1 MDSGIYIIFNHVS
14 NKLYIGQTRN
24 LKNREYCHFH
34 ALKNGKHHNKY
45 LQRAFN
51 HDGEDAFHFIVVER
65 CPVEELDERE
75 KYYIK
80 AFRSMDNLHGY
91 NLESGGNVGKEVS
104 EAVKEAKRGASNP
117 MYGKHISGAH
127 VEALRIKNR
136 CHGSLLTEEDV
147 EKIKLELLHG
157 ANCSE
162 LGRKFGTTRAVIT
175 KIKTG
180 KNFYW
185 VRPDLNDKITE
196 DTKKRERNKKIR
208 ELAEAGYSRNKIS
221 KELGIMPSTVAMVL
235 GRPSDIFVKNSPQKQ
250 ALRRNI
256 LEDYR
261 KGISREEIMK
271 TYAINPSMYV
281 SIISD
286 EYNKNLKELQS
297 KAIEMRKSGMMVKD
311 IAKELG
317 YARTTISR
325 WTKSVK

>member
-1 MDSGIYIIFNHVS
+1 MNSGIYIIFNHVS
-14 NKLYIGQTRN
+14 NKSYIGQTRN
-24 LKNREYCHFH
+24 LKNREYCHFN
-34 ALKNGKHHNKY
+34 ALRKGKHHNKY

-51 HDGEDAFHFIVVER
+51 HDGEDALHFIVLEK

-75 KYYIK
+75 KYYIGLL
-80 AFRSMDNLHGY
+80 RSMDNMHGY

-104 EAVKEAKRGASNP
+104 EAVKAAKRGANNP
-117 MYGKHISGAH
+117 MYGKHLNASHIES
-127 VEALRIKNR
+127 LRMKNR
-136 CHGSLLTEEDV
+136 CHGSSLTDKDV
-147 EKIKLELLHG
+147 EEIKIELLSG

-162 LGRKFGTTRAVIT
+162 VAERFNTTRAVIT

-196 DTKKRERNKKIR
+196 SAKKKTRNAKIR
-208 ELAEAGYSRNKIS
+208 ELAKAGYSRNKIS
-221 KELGIMPSTVAMVL
+221 KDLGITPATVARVL
-235 GRPSDIFVKNSPQKQ
+235 GEPSDVFVKNSPQKQ
-250 ALRRNI
+250 AFRKMVLD
-256 LEDYR
+256 DYR
-261 KGISREEIMK
+261 RGIPRKEIMK
-271 TYAINPSMYV
+271 IYGINPSMYV

-286 EYNKNLKELQS
+286 EYNKNLEESKS
-297 KAIEMRKSGMMVKD
+297 KAVEMRKSGAMVKD